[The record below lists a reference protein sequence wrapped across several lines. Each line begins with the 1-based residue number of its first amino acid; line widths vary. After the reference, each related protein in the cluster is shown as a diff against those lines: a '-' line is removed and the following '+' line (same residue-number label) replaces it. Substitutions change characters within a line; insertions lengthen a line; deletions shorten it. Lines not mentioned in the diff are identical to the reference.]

1 MSTVPVV
8 MANQTIKNITV
19 ANTSEDNF
27 LVLNQREGNTLVKS
41 MYELEKKMYAIGNI
55 VDKGKM

>member
-1 MSTVPVV
+1 